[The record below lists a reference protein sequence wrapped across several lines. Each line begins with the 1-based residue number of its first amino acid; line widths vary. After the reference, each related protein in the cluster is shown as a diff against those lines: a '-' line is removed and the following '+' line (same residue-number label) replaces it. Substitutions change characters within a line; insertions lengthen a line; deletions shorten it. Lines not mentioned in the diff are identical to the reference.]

1 MGVFVFMPLV
11 LPLTAWPVARLAEQ
25 HLHPRTATRLL
36 TAMAAVLALCSTVC
50 LGLVMVVGT
59 AQLPGNPLP
68 DGWSDPEVRA
78 AVPYDEIV
86 GKAAIPALCAVL
98 AACGRTLWRHAR
110 VRRRAHRA
118 LAGLPDTEV
127 AVLPDAVPYAYA
139 LPGRLGGTAL
149 RVGGGRRGSGALR
162 AGDGWRDGGAL
173 RGGAG
178 RWAGGVLRAG
188 VGRWVGHALRCGG
201 GRGVGGALR
210 AADGWRAG
218 GALRG
223 GVGRWAGGVLRG
235 SSGRNR
241 GDVLGA
247 GVSPRGSGAPRG
259 GAGRPARGPRA
270 GRVVVTT
277 GLLDQLRSAE
287 RRALFAHERAH
298 LAARH
303 DRFLLAVQLAARANP
318 FLRPLR
324 TAVAYTA
331 ERWADEEAARAIGS
345 RRTVARAIG
354 TAALVSRG
362 TPVPTLAGLAAPG
375 PVPRRVAALLGPAPV
390 VRTWPS
396 VFTSVGLAA
405 WGAAAGT
412 AVSAMSSANSA
423 VTMVLILHAA
433 TPL

>member
-36 TAMAAVLALCSTVC
+36 TVMAAVLALCSTVC

-98 AACGRTLWRHAR
+98 VACGRTLWRHAR
-110 VRRRAHRA
+110 VRSRAHRA

-139 LPGRLGGTAL
+139 LPGAT
-149 RVGGGRRGSGALR
+149 RV
-162 AGDGWRDGGAL
+162 
-173 RGGAG
+173 GAG
-178 RWAGGVLRAG
+178 RR
-188 VGRWVGHALRCGG
+188 
-201 GRGVGGALR
+201 
-210 AADGWRAG
+210 
-218 GALRG
+218 
-223 GVGRWAGGVLRG
+223 AGGVLRG
-235 SSGRNR
+235 GLRRHR
-241 GDVLGA
+241 GDAPGA
-247 GVSPRGSGAPRG
+247 GVGSRR
-259 GAGRPARGPRA
+259 GAGAARGDASRPARGPRA

-277 GLLDQLRSAE
+277 GLLDRLRSAE

-303 DRFLLAVQLAARANP
+303 DRFLLTVQLAARANP

-362 TPVPTLAGLAAPG
+362 TPAPTLAGLAAPG
-375 PVPRRVAALLGPAPV
+375 PVPRRVAALLGPAPA